1 VLDAAESAR
10 ETLAAVT
17 RALACL
23 AVVLLAACP
32 ERKRPER
39 GTQLLYAKRDGAPSP
54 REALERRFAR
64 ANLTARLSED
74 ETRLTVR
81 VAEGGDVAAVKAM
94 VAVPGRLVLCPSDE
108 ATARAFCGRA
118 TARDVEAQRYGDT
131 DLCRLAAPTEAAL
144 KAAVGDARVSYER
157 VSGGVVAHARG
168 DDCLAPRLTAGERKG
183 DERIAGA
190 FPVSV
195 TFDARSAREL
205 EALTR
210 RSLGR
215 PLLVLLDDRVLFAP
229 LVQDAITGGR
239 LMLGVP
245 GADAAEADRLLTAIV
260 GGPVEGLT
268 FEREVRYGPPSL
280 R

>member
-1 VLDAAESAR
+1 M
-10 ETLAAVT
+10 T
-17 RALACL
+17 RAFACL
-23 AVVLLAACP
+23 AVLLLAACP
-32 ERKRPER
+32 ERKHPER
-39 GTQLLYAKRDGAPSP
+39 GTQLIYAKKEGAPSA

-64 ANLTARLSED
+64 AGLTAKLSED

-81 VAEGGDVAAVKAM
+81 IPEGGDVAAVKAM
-94 VAVPGRLVLCPSDE
+94 VALPGRLLLCPSDE
-108 ATARAFCGRA
+108 ATARAWCGRSA
-118 TARDVEAQRYGDT
+118 APGVEVQHYGDT
-131 DLCRLAAPTEAAL
+131 ELCRLAAPTEAAL
-144 KAAVGDARVSYER
+144 KAAVGDAGVGYER

-168 DDCLAPRLTAGERKG
+168 ADCLAPRLTAGERKG
-183 DERIAGA
+183 DERIAGS
-190 FPVSV
+190 FLVNV
-195 TFDARSAREL
+195 TFDGRSAREL

-210 RSLGR
+210 KSVGR
-215 PLLVLLDDRVLFAP
+215 PLLVLLDEGVLFAP

-268 FEREVRYGPPSL
+268 MEREARYGPPSL